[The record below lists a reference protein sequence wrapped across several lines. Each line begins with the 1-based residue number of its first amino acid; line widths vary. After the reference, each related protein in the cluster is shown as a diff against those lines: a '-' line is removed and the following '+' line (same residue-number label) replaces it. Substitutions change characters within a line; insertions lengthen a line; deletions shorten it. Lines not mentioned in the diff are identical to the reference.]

1 MLGDSGLAKSPGG
14 YRTSILM
21 IQLKLL
27 DQAIPEIYVQTASYE
42 SQPISLFG
50 FTQLT
55 GFLPHATKSFD
66 SLTLD

>member
-14 YRTSILM
+14 YRKSILM
-21 IQLKLL
+21 ILLKLL

-50 FTQLT
+50 FAQLT
-55 GFLPHATKSFD
+55 EFLPHATKIFD